1 MRTLHVFDFET
12 NASSYAISVRV
23 TDEHNT
29 SLDGNFTI
37 ALLNQVEDLDGDGT
51 EDHYDYD
58 DDGDGFLD
66 TIETTYGSDPRDS
79 NSVANAAPIIL
90 DLNGS
95 TILENQPAGTLVG
108 RLLASDPDANA
119 SLSFS
124 LVQGKGSEDNHLFY
138 LEGTKLLSL
147 ATFDFEAG
155 AAPPASQSSPPESND
170 TRPAPPGSPN
180 DSESNASVRQPEKD
194 SSVSSPGPVPDQN
207 QSIAQTPSSHAHDG
221 NLSFSSPLGN
231 SNPTGPELPDSNST
245 RRAGESFGFENNAPL
260 FRVRIRVT
268 DEHNASLEKAFVIEL
283 LNQIEDFDGDGVE
296 DAFDLDDV
304 VYLMPELGTIETI
317 LLENGRVSFSAR
329 FKANSD
335 FALPSFAFELSGNAD
350 FKGDLRAIPGL
361 VEQDQIHGSVPDL
374 NPGTTYHVRLLATHR
389 AKQTHS
395 SSTSFQIPSVVK
407 HWWESES
414 PAESGWRTSPWLGS
428 FRPYTNGWIYHLG
441 LGWAYAQ
448 SDGQDGLWLWMEAE
462 GWVWSAPQCWPHLWK
477 DRSTNWLYFVKEHE
491 GKPALYDYFTESFRW
506 K

>member
-1 MRTLHVFDFET
+1 
-12 NASSYAISVRV
+12 
-23 TDEHNT
+23 
-29 SLDGNFTI
+29 LDGNFTI
-37 ALLNQVEDLDGDGT
+37 SLLNQVEDLDGDGT
-51 EDHYDYD
+51 EDHYDND
-58 DDGDGFLD
+58 DDGDRFSD
-66 TIETTYGSDPRDS
+66 ATETAYGSDPRDS
-79 NSVANAAPIIL
+79 NSVANAAPNTL

-95 TILENQPAGTLVG
+95 SILENQAAGTLVG
-108 RLLASDPDANA
+108 RLLATDSDANA

-124 LVQGKGSEDNHLFY
+124 LVQGTGSDDNHLFY
-138 LEGTKLLSL
+138 LEG
-147 ATFDFEAG
+147 ATIRTLVVFDYEAG
-155 AAPPASQSSPPESND
+155 AAPPQTGASSPESND
-170 TRPAPPGSPN
+170 TRLEPLGSSN
-180 DSESNASVRQPEKD
+180 RSESNASVRQSEKD
-194 SSVSSPGPVPDQN
+194 SSVSSPALIPDQN

-231 SNPTGPELPDSNST
+231 ANPTGLELTESNST
-245 RRAGESFGFENNAPL
+245 RRVGESLGFENRPTY

-304 VYLMPELGTIETI
+304 VYLMPKLGLIETS
-317 LLENGRVSFSAR
+317 LLDNGRVSLSAG
-329 FKANSD
+329 FEANSD
-335 FALPSFAFELSGNAD
+335 FALPTFSFELSGSSD
-350 FKGDLRAIPGL
+350 FNQTIQTAPALIENNR
-361 VEQDQIHGSVPDL
+361 IHASLL
-374 NPGTTYHVRLLATHR
+374 NLTLGKTYYVRLLAIHR
-389 AKQTHS
+389 AKQTRS
-395 SSTSFQIPSVVK
+395 SSTSFQTPSVVK
-407 HWWESES
+407 HWWESEG
-414 PAESGWRTSPWLGS
+414 AVENGWRTSSWLGS

-491 GKPALYDYFTESFRW
+491 GKPALYDYVTESFRW